1 MWSPDVAVSHT
12 INVLADLIEPGWAEC
27 VSVCVLHVHDIRF
40 IYFFG
45 GRGGGSAGW
54 VLILHCEL
62 GDRGVRGELK
72 QRDGLHL
79 SARPTLKWPS
89 LRID

>member
-1 MWSPDVAVSHT
+1 MDSPDMAVSLV
-12 INVLADLIEPGWAEC
+12 INGSVDLAEC
-27 VSVCVLHVHDIRF
+27 VSVCVLHVRDFRCC
-40 IYFFG
+40 G
-45 GRGGGSAGW
+45 MGARVGAD
-54 VLILHCEL
+54 VLRYSEL
-62 GDRGVRGELK
+62 GVRGELK